1 MGVVVGS
8 GNMCRREF
16 DELEMER
23 RELDTGASVLATMGA
38 LPERNLSDD
47 MELLATRD
55 LGRMAETLGVRA
67 VGHEDDEETFNH
79 YKRDVGTECATEECA
94 VMKREVVEILRQ
106 HARGLGFSLEDA

>member
-23 RELDTGASVLATMGA
+23 RELDTGASVLAAMGA
-38 LPERNLSDD
+38 LTERDLNDD
-47 MELLATRD
+47 TEMLATRD
-55 LGRMAETLGVRA
+55 LGRMAETLGIRA
-67 VGHEDDEETFNH
+67 LGHADDDSFTH

-94 VMKREVVEILRQ
+94 VMKREADEILRQ
-106 HARGLGFSLEDA
+106 HARGLGFWVDVE